1 MPARRP
7 RLHRLVIQITPDQR
21 QYLEERAGHAR
32 SLAQVVRDAIEEAMA
47 AEAIDSRQP
56 RG

>member
-1 MPARRP
+1 MPAKRP
-7 RLHRLVIQITPDQR
+7 RLDRLVIQITPAQR
-21 QYLEERAGHAR
+21 QYLEQRAGHGR

-47 AEAIDSRQP
+47 ANRQA